1 MILEKANPITFRLA
15 SILPPA
21 RNLPV
26 KDPGSLGPR
35 MNRTHSTRRS
45 CPSPLTSPAQHVD
58 AQAYQIA
65 LIPVEIGKDGAPLH
79 SLQNGGVGFLLP
91 FTWGDIASQIKNHHG
106 HPIHPGTDSV
116 VQFGEVRINFL
127 TLEVYRS
134 SQLLSFTAIEFKTLK
149 FFVSNPFRVL
159 SRDELLNEVWGY
171 ENYPCTRTVDNRV
184 MRLRQKLEADPV
196 NPVHFR
202 TVHGVGYK
210 FVP

>member
-1 MILEKANPITFRLA
+1 MILEKANPIATRLA
-15 SILPPA
+15 SVPEPN
-21 RNLPV
+21 RELPV
-26 KDPGSLGPR
+26 PDPRLRVPMSNWAQETQGLGPSLH
-35 MNRTHSTRRS
+35 T
-45 CPSPLTSPAQHVD
+45 CPANHID
-58 AQAYQIA
+58 ADAYQVA
-65 LIPVEIGKDGAPLH
+65 LIPIEIGKDGAPIL
-79 SLQNGGVGFLLP
+79 SSNSGGVGLLLP
-91 FTWGDIASQIKNHHG
+91 LTWRDIASQINNHPG
-106 HPIHPGTDSV
+106 HPDRPDTKSV

-127 TLEVYRS
+127 TMEVHRS
-134 SQLLSFTAIEFKTLK
+134 GELLTFTAMEFKTLK
-149 FFVSNPFRVL
+149 FFALNPFRVL